1 VLLGVLQE
9 SVTTAGKTLGRENPV
24 GSYAVPQIKGWL
36 DAVVVLGHLVKDREA
51 LGHNRRVAQLCVRI
65 GRQLAM
71 TTAELRVLSR
81 AGLLH
86 DIGKLAIP
94 DQILDKHSP
103 LDAAEWTLM
112 RSHPELGLSI
122 LGEGRSRREMLAVLY
137 HHERL
142 DGSGYPYGLVAESIP
157 IEARIV
163 AAADTYDAL
172 TSDRAY
178 RKAVTPREA
187 RKVLMEEAGRRLDS
201 RVVSAMFAA
210 LDTPPVTRSADS
222 AVRNFLPA

>member
-1 VLLGVLQE
+1 M
-9 SVTTAGKTLGRENPV
+9 
-24 GSYAVPQIKGWL
+24 PQIKGWL

-94 DQILDKHSP
+94 DQILDKHSA
-103 LDAAEWTLM
+103 LDAAEWALM

-122 LGEGRSRREMLAVLY
+122 LGQGRSRREMLAVLY

-142 DGSGYPYGLVAESIP
+142 DGSGYPYGLAAESIP

-163 AAADTYDAL
+163 AAADTYDAP
-172 TSDRAY
+172 TSDRPY
-178 RKAVTPREA
+178 RKAVTPLEA
-187 RKVLMEEAGRRLDS
+187 RKVLIEEAGRRLDP

-210 LDTPPVTRSADS
+210 LDTPRVTRSAES
-222 AVRNFLPA
+222 AVRSFLPA